1 MITLN
6 EKGVLKAKTGQKLD
20 LFTKQLAKVVNAKE
34 KFLKEVKSL
43 IRVNTWIIKNWN
55 SLIMDM
61 EKVAVIRREGQTSHN
76 SLSQSLI

>member
-1 MITLN
+1 MIKLN

-61 EKVAVIRREGQTSHN
+61 EKVAVIRREGQTSHK

>member
-1 MITLN
+1 MIKLN

-61 EKVAVIRREGQTSHN
+61 EKVAVIRREGQTNHN